1 MTRPSG
7 QRERRGRAAG
17 RPFRGFGAAAV
28 WSLAGLAIGSCAAED
43 HPSPAG
49 STTGGRRPTLGD
61 PPRASCGVDEE
72 TGEPKACCD
81 NDEACQDGLYC
92 NGRERCNCWG
102 GCERSPGPIVCDD
115 GVSCTI
121 DFCDEELDACRFVT
135 ACADGNAC
143 TRDVCNPDGTCSHP
157 PTPLGF
163 PCNDGLFCTASSSCD
178 GRSVCIGSS
187 VSPCHDSPNCPHVT
201 CDEAS
206 ATCGCGWTDDIDF
219 QAGTSDGVSL
229 NPSNP
234 LHPDCTR
241 PGNLCLDSSVSTS
254 RHIWVPN
261 SPQRT
266 AAKLDVATGA
276 MMPGFPRSSLGWQ
289 PSRTVQDP
297 RDGSVWMGNR
307 GWSNPSSGQYSN
319 IVHFAA
325 DGSVICWT
333 PLPGMV
339 RALGIDRDYN
349 VWAGLWNSQE
359 IVKFDGNA
367 VGPVGSTAAPD
378 GRRYPLC
385 IERGRWAAGGRPYGG
400 VGDAAGNVWFV
411 LNASWGN
418 SFDSRVQSL
427 LKVPIAN
434 PAGGRQWLVPPPSSV
449 GGCFSTYGIAIDGR
463 GRILIGSYGCGTLIR
478 YDPAT
483 NRWSYISAS
492 AHGRPRGVA
501 LTADGTIYTALHNN
515 KIARIPDDLSRVNPI
530 TLGATCES
538 AGTAVDY
545 AGRVWGVTYCHACR
559 VDVSAWPRYSSVC
572 FSTGGSPYAY
582 TDMTGMQHLLFTRP
596 SGTWTIALDSGYTD
610 SIWHTIRWTALENPG
625 VTDVSVR
632 ARTAATQAELASATW
647 SPSYTTSPASIR
659 TAVANPRRWIQVEVT
674 LTTTDPRQTP
684 VLYDLNVDW
693 SR

>member
-1 MTRPSG
+1 MRRSMRPRTG
-7 QRERRGRAAG
+7 EGRAAR
-17 RPFRGFGAAAV
+17 RPLRAVGAVVVWGAA
-28 WSLAGLAIGSCAAED
+28 WLAIGSCVADPPE
-43 HPSPAG
+43 PPPG
-49 STTGGRRPTLGD
+49 STEERPPALGD

-92 NGRERCNCWG
+92 NGRETCNCWG
-102 GCERSPGPIVCDD
+102 GCERAAGPIVCDD
-115 GVSCTI
+115 GIACTI
-121 DFCDEELDACRFVT
+121 DFCDEELDACRFMT

-163 PCNDGLFCTASSSCD
+163 PCNDGLFCTAASSCD
-178 GRSVCIGSS
+178 GRSVCVGSP
-187 VSPCHDSPNCPHVT
+187 VSPCQDSTNCPHVT

-219 QAGTSDGVSL
+219 QSGTSDGLST
-229 NPSNP
+229 NPSHP
-234 LHPDCTR
+234 LHPDCAE

-266 AAKLDVATGA
+266 VAKLDVDTGA
-276 MMPGFPRSSLGWQ
+276 QMAGFPRASLGYE

-297 RDGSVWMGNR
+297 RDGSVWLGNR
-307 GWSNPSSGQYSN
+307 GWSSPSNPAYSN
-319 IVHFAA
+319 VVHF
-325 DGSVICWT
+325 DVNGNVICWT
-333 PLPGMV
+333 GLPGMV

-349 VWAGLWNSQE
+349 VWAGLWDRQE
-359 IVKFDGNA
+359 VVKIDGNA
-367 VGPVGSTAAPD
+367 LGPVGSGAPD
-378 GRRYPLC
+378 GRSYPTCPIL
-385 IERGRWAAGGRPYGG
+385 GRWAAGGRPYGG

-411 LNASWGN
+411 LNETWAS
-418 SFDSRVQSL
+418 SFDSRVQGL

-434 PAGGRQWLVPPPSSV
+434 PTGGRQWYVPPSSSV

-478 YDPAT
+478 YDPST
-483 NRWSYISAS
+483 NAWSYISAWT
-492 AHGRPRGVA
+492 HGRPRGVA

-515 KIARIPDDLSRVNPI
+515 KIARIPDNLSRVDPI

-559 VDVSAWPRYSSVC
+559 VNVSAWPSYSSTC
-572 FSTGGSPYAY
+572 FNTGGSPYAY

-610 SIWHTIRWTALENPG
+610 STWHTIRWTALENPG
-625 VTDVSVR
+625 VTDISVR
-632 ARTAATQAELASATW
+632 ARTAATQAGLAAAAWCASQ
-647 SPSYTTSPASIR
+647 TTSPADIR
-659 TAVANPRRWIQVEVT
+659 TLVANPNRWIQVEVT
-674 LTTTDPRQTP
+674 LSTTDPAQTP